1 MGCTWI
7 WVLLTGGGDE
17 IALGLGLEL
26 LFGGGNVD
34 TTYLGPSD
42 QVICSAHDELDDVH
56 FRFVKV
62 AQRVLLQHQHIQQI
76 VLLDRCK
83 VSTR

>member
-1 MGCTWI
+1 MGLGSSHWRR
-7 WVLLTGGGDE
+7 GRE

-26 LFGGGNVD
+26 LFGGGKVD
-34 TTYLGPSD
+34 TTLGQSD
-42 QVICSAHDELDDVH
+42 QVICSTHDELDDVH

-83 VSTR
+83 VSAR